1 MGFDRCVTASMVLSL
16 MDKINNDYL
25 NGNNTFK
32 ETIENTFPIVS
43 PLYKKAQK
51 IVNSDGWFR

>member
-16 MDKINNDYL
+16 MEKINNDYL
-25 NGNNTFK
+25 NGNNTFT

-43 PLYKKAQK
+43 PLYKRHRKL
-51 IVNSDGWFR
+51 